1 MSPLSMG
8 CSLWCAAIRYTS
20 YLLRYSGPDREIL
33 HWIFPLCLRI
43 AVYSYRR
50 LALDGHSNTRRI
62 SPGGALTLLHPVIS
76 AKSSFKWSL
85 TASFHC
91 SLSPMYFRCEM
102 SLGLLLY
109 IYNQQ
114 DLSYSFVFVIFLS
127 FVGFHISFD
136 LVLVVGNSSA
146 GVAFSVVVACIV
158 VVGVV
163 VGGICYFSY
172 INVFAVYLALLGS
185 VRATYLAKMSS
196 SVSVIS
202 SRIVPSVVVGTGVV
216 LVVILK
222 TGCVS
227 LPLPPAVRSTF
238 S

>member
-1 MSPLSMG
+1 
-8 CSLWCAAIRYTS
+8 
-20 YLLRYSGPDREIL
+20 
-33 HWIFPLCLRI
+33 
-43 AVYSYRR
+43 
-50 LALDGHSNTRRI
+50 
-62 SPGGALTLLHPVIS
+62 
-76 AKSSFKWSL
+76 
-85 TASFHC
+85 
-91 SLSPMYFRCEM
+91 
-102 SLGLLLY
+102 LY

-114 DLSYSFVFVIFLS
+114 DLSYSFVFVIFWS

-146 GVAFSVVVACIV
+146 GVAFSVVVASIV

-163 VGGICYFSY
+163 VGGICYFSD
-172 INVFAVYLALLGS
+172 ITVFAVYLALLGS
-185 VRATYLAKMSS
+185 VRATYRAKMSS

-227 LPLPPAVRSTF
+227 LPFPPAVLSTF

>member
-1 MSPLSMG
+1 
-8 CSLWCAAIRYTS
+8 
-20 YLLRYSGPDREIL
+20 
-33 HWIFPLCLRI
+33 
-43 AVYSYRR
+43 
-50 LALDGHSNTRRI
+50 
-62 SPGGALTLLHPVIS
+62 
-76 AKSSFKWSL
+76 
-85 TASFHC
+85 
-91 SLSPMYFRCEM
+91 M

-114 DLSYSFVFVIFLS
+114 DLSYSLVLVIFLS

-136 LVLVVGNSSA
+136 LVVVVGISAA
-146 GVAFSVVVACIV
+146 GVVFSVVLASFV
-158 VVGVV
+158 VVGVFS
-163 VGGICYFSY
+163 GGVCYFSY
-172 INVFAVYLALLGS
+172 ISVFAVYLALLGS

-202 SRIVPSVVVGTGVV
+202 SKIVPSVVVGTGVV

-227 LPLPPAVRSTF
+227 LPFPPAVRSTF

>member
-1 MSPLSMG
+1 M
-8 CSLWCAAIRYTS
+8 
-20 YLLRYSGPDREIL
+20 L

-50 LALDGHSNTRRI
+50 LALDGHSKTRRI

-91 SLSPMYFRCEM
+91 SLSPLYFRCEM

-114 DLSYSFVFVIFLS
+114 DLSYSLVFILFFS
-127 FVGFHISFD
+127 FVGFHISFY
-136 LVLVVGNSSA
+136 LALVVGNSSV
-146 GVAFSVVVACIV
+146 GVAFSVVVAYIV

-163 VGGICYFSY
+163 VGNCYFSY
-172 INVFAVYLALLGS
+172 INDFAVYFALLGS
-185 VRATYLAKMSS
+185 VRSTYRAKMSS
-196 SVSVIS
+196 SVSRIS
-202 SRIVPSVVVGTGVV
+202 SIIVPNVVVGTGVV
-216 LVVILK
+216 FVVILN
-222 TGCVS
+222 TGCVI
-227 LPLPPAVRSTF
+227 LPFPPAVRSTF

>member
-1 MSPLSMG
+1 M
-8 CSLWCAAIRYTS
+8 
-20 YLLRYSGPDREIL
+20 
-33 HWIFPLCLRI
+33 
-43 AVYSYRR
+43 AVYNYRR
-50 LALDGHSNTRRI
+50 LALDGHSTARRI
-62 SPGGALTLLHPVIS
+62 SPGGALTLVHPVIS

-91 SLSPMYFRCEM
+91 SLSPLYFRCEM

-109 IYNQQ
+109 RYNQQ
-114 DLSYSFVFVIFLS
+114 DLSYSVVFAIFLS
-127 FVGFHISFD
+127 LVGFHISFD
-136 LVLVVGNSSA
+136 LVVVVGISAA
-146 GVAFSVVVACIV
+146 GVVFSVVLASFV
-158 VVGVV
+158 VVGVFS
-163 VGGICYFSY
+163 GGVCYFSY
-172 INVFAVYLALLGS
+172 ISVFAVYLALLGS

-202 SRIVPSVVVGTGVV
+202 SKIVPSVVVGTGVV